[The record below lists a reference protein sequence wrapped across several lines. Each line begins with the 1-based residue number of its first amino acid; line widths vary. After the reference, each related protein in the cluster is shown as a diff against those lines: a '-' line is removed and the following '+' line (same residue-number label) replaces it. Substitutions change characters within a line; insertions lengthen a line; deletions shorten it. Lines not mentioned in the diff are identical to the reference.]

1 MRLNVEYRAALKQ
14 ASRIET
20 DTRDIRIRLQTIYDL
35 GERICPT
42 LSENG
47 AKYGVLKM
55 YCDAQLE
62 LVRLYASVPR
72 ALGSAG
78 EAAPEGGDGID
89 VERWV
94 RNEEDMLRCLVLNW
108 GCGRVAGVKQLLIH
122 FRVNA
127 KLILREEGGT
137 ARGGEEVRGA
147 RIVNDDMSA
156 LDSDE
161 AASNGGSSIV
171 ASEYYSADEE
181 QS

>member
-1 MRLNVEYRAALKQ
+1 
-14 ASRIET
+14 
-20 DTRDIRIRLQTIYDL
+20 
-35 GERICPT
+35 
-42 LSENG
+42 
-47 AKYGVLKM
+47 M

-72 ALGSAG
+72 ALGSVG
-78 EAAPEGGDGID
+78 EAASEGGDGID

-108 GCGRVAGVKQLLIH
+108 GCERVAGVKQLLIH

-127 KLILREEGGT
+127 KLILKEEARGLEAGT
-137 ARGGEEVRGA
+137 AGGGEGVGGA
-147 RIVNDDMSA
+147 GIVDDDMSA
-156 LDSDE
+156 VDSDE